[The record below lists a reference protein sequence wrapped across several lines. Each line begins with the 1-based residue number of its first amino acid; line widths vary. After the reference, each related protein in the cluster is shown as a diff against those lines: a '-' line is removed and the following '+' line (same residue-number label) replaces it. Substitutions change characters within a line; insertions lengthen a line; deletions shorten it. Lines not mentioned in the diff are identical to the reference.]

1 MASQRSCGAP
11 GLNTSPDL
19 SNSSRT
25 MTTPIGS
32 GDTIFLHGLAVE
44 CTIGFIDWER
54 LVKQTVV
61 LDLELPVDC
70 RNASIRDE
78 VEDTLD
84 YKKVAKRVI
93 AFVEAS
99 EFKLVETLAHRL
111 ALLVLEEF
119 DIAWIRLSVNKPG
132 AIRGSRDV
140 GVSIE
145 RTRADL
151 PQSAAR

>member
-1 MASQRSCGAP
+1 M
-11 GLNTSPDL
+11 TSPI
-19 SNSSRT
+19 S
-25 MTTPIGS
+25 S
-32 GDTIFLHGLAVE
+32 GDTIFLRGLTIE
-44 CTIGFIDWER
+44 CIIGFIDWER
-54 LVKQTVV
+54 RVKQTIVI
-61 LDLELPVDC
+61 DLELPVDC
-70 RNASIRDE
+70 RGASLRDE

-111 ALLVLEEF
+111 ALLVIEEF
-119 DIAWIRLSVNKPG
+119 GIPWIRLSINKPG

-151 PQSAAR
+151 

>member
-1 MASQRSCGAP
+1 
-11 GLNTSPDL
+11 
-19 SNSSRT
+19 
-25 MTTPIGS
+25 MTHPIGS
-32 GDTIFLHGLAVE
+32 GDIIFLHGLTVE

-119 DIAWIRLSVNKPG
+119 DLAWIRLSVNKPG

>member
-1 MASQRSCGAP
+1 
-11 GLNTSPDL
+11 
-19 SNSSRT
+19 
-25 MTTPIGS
+25 MTDPIVS
-32 GDTIFLHGLAVE
+32 DTIFLRGLTVE
-44 CTIGFIDWER
+44 CVIGFIDWER
-54 LVKQTVV
+54 RVKQTVAI
-61 LDLELPVDC
+61 DMELPVDC
-70 RNASIRDE
+70 RSASIRDE

-111 ALLVLEEF
+111 ALLILGEF
-119 DIAWIRLSVNKPG
+119 GIPWIRLSVNKPG
-132 AIRGSRDV
+132 AIRGSKDV

-151 PQSAAR
+151 PQSVAR